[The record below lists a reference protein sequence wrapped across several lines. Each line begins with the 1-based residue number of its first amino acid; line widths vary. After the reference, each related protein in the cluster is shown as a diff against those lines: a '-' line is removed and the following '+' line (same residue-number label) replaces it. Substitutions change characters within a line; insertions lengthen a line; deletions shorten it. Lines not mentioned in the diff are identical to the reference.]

1 MTPFARL
8 EHALVWGDVGLDVY
22 ADEEA
27 PRPGGCALNVA
38 ISLAQGG
45 LPRVACAAPLGADG
59 APLREVLASR
69 GVDVTHLELHPGATP
84 RQPVRLAPSGERT
97 LSGYQRGVL
106 AGYAP
111 GEAVRA
117 AVREAGLVYVPVFD
131 ATLHLAELAWAER
144 THRERSATPVAVDL
158 MDLADVDEAFA
169 REAVRRSA
177 VVFAGLDLERHGEP
191 IERLAAL
198 AREPGAALVIVTLG
212 SAGAR
217 AFAGSEVV
225 SVAAAPVPGGRV
237 IDTTGCGD
245 AFAGAALAAFARGA
259 AIREALAAGTTR
271 GAEVAA
277 HRGAVAL
284 REGLG

>member
-8 EHALVWGDVGLDVY
+8 EHALVWGDVGLDDY
-22 ADEEA
+22 ADERS

-38 ISLAQGG
+38 ISMTQGG

-59 APLREVLASR
+59 APLREVLASH
-69 GVDVTHLELHPGATP
+69 GVDVTHLELRPGATP

-111 GEAVRA
+111 SPALRA
-117 AVREAGLVYVPVFD
+117 AVRAAGLVYVPVFD
-131 ATLHLAELAWAER
+131 ATLQLAEIAWAER
-144 THRERSATPVAVDL
+144 ERSAAPVAVDL
-158 MDLADVDEAFA
+158 MDLGDVDEPFA
-169 REAVRRSA
+169 RQAVRRSA
-177 VVFAGLDLERHGEP
+177 VVFAGLDLDRHGEA
-191 IERLAAL
+191 IARLATL

-212 SAGAR
+212 PAGAR

-225 SVAAAPVPGGRV
+225 SVPAAPVPGGRV
-237 IDTTGCGD
+237 VDTTGCGD

-259 AIREALAAGTTR
+259 ALPEALAAGTAR

-277 HRGAVAL
+277 HRGAVQGFA
-284 REGLG
+284 